1 MAADK
6 VAADKHR
13 RGFPTL
19 SFFCLWHFGL
29 ACEGVPFWGVARC
42 GGGQDFSTPAP
53 HSAKARPSPD
63 RCLGPLRGPAWP
75 DVGALR
81 EPIERYITERSGEL
95 FGAQ

>member
-42 GGGQDFSTPAP
+42 GVGIWISSPPPLTARN
-53 HSAKARPSPD
+53 AKARP
-63 RCLGPLRGPAWP
+63 
-75 DVGALR
+75 
-81 EPIERYITERSGEL
+81 PIERYITEGHGSRIAENYGFPLTTNDHSVQL
-95 FGAQ
+95 R